1 MLRAG
6 DSNGSRMLALMTGQF
21 LEDPRLL
28 LWKSQGTPMTDKC
41 RNLWDELGSVQ
52 YSYCFFS
59 FSICWW
65 LLCWKRRKNPMIF
78 VAFQTT
84 VWKMKLDTLMYFLFP
99 RLVLAKVLT
108 CNIDIFWRGIIKR
121 RLSGT
126 IIQLLMN
133 ERHLFFNN
141 SRVFTPNTLDMVVLK
156 RSAANIRIYSIS

>member
-52 YSYCFFS
+52 YSFF
-59 FSICWW
+59 FILYMLVTA
-65 LLCWKRRKNPMIF
+65 LLKEEKKIPMKI

-84 VWKMKLDTLMYFLFP
+84 V
-99 RLVLAKVLT
+99 
-108 CNIDIFWRGIIKR
+108 
-121 RLSGT
+121 
-126 IIQLLMN
+126 
-133 ERHLFFNN
+133 
-141 SRVFTPNTLDMVVLK
+141 
-156 RSAANIRIYSIS
+156 